1 MIINNI
7 YSAGETGIGV
17 VMDDMTKMAYVEAV
31 VNAANNTLLGGGGVD
46 GAIHRAAG
54 PELLRECRTLNGC
67 ETGGAKITDA
77 YDMPCKKIIHT
88 VGPVWQGGDH
98 REAELLAS
106 CYRNSLQLAV
116 DSGIRTIAFPSVST
130 GIFSY
135 PLEEAAY
142 IAVHA
147 VLDFVTSHPGG
158 LAVVLWACIDERT
171 RAAYQRALEQ
181 AASENDIEMYP
192 GMMVV
197 ASELEVGEAVKEMF
211 IGASDDAPSE
221 YLS

>member
-17 VMDDMTKMAYVEAV
+17 VTDDLTKIAYVEAV
-31 VNAANNTLLGGGGVD
+31 VNAANRTLLGGGGVD

-54 PELLRECRTLNGC
+54 PGLLEECRGLNGC

-88 VGPVWQGGDH
+88 VGPVWQGGGYN
-98 REAELLAS
+98 EAELLSS
-106 CYRNSLQLAV
+106 CYRNSLQTAA
-116 DSGIRTIAFPSVST
+116 DNGIRTIAFPSVST

-147 VLDFVTSHPGG
+147 VLEFVAAHPGV
-158 LAVVLWACIDERT
+158 LALVLWACIDEKT
-171 RAAYQRALEQ
+171 AAAYRRALEQ
-181 AASENDIEMYP
+181 AASEKDQEMHP

-211 IGASDDAPSE
+211 IGAGDDAPSE
-221 YLS
+221 YLN

>member
-1 MIINNI
+1 MTLQNI
-7 YSAGETGIGV
+7 YALGDTGIGV
-17 VMDDMTKMAYVEAV
+17 ARDDLTKMAYVEAV
-31 VNAANNTLLGGGGVD
+31 VNAANRTLLGGGGVD

-54 PELLRECRTLNGC
+54 PKLLEECRTLGGC

-98 REAELLAS
+98 NEAELLAS
-106 CYRNSLQLAV
+106 CYRSSLQVAL
-116 DSGIRTIAFPSVST
+116 DNGIRTIAFPSIST

-147 VLDFVTSHPGG
+147 VIEFVAAHPGA
-158 LAVVLWACIDERT
+158 LAIVLWACIDDRT
-171 RAAYQRALEQ
+171 QAVYQRALEQ
-181 AASENDIEMYP
+181 AAAEGDFEMHP

-197 ASELEVGEAVKEMF
+197 ASELEVGKAMKEMF
-211 IGASDDAPSE
+211 IGAEDDSPSE
-221 YLS
+221 YLN

>member
-1 MIINNI
+1 M
-7 YSAGETGIGV
+7 S
-17 VMDDMTKMAYVEAV
+17 YVEAV

-54 PELLRECRTLNGC
+54 PKLLEECRTLGGC
-67 ETGGAKITDA
+67 GTGDAKITDA
-77 YDMPCKKIIHT
+77 YDMPCRKIIHT
-88 VGPVWQGGDH
+88 VGPVWQGGEH
-98 REAELLAS
+98 NEAELLAS
-106 CYRNSLQLAV
+106 CYRNSLQVAA
-116 DSGIRTIAFPSVST
+116 DNGIRTIAFPSIST

-147 VLDFVTSHPGG
+147 VLEFVDAHPSE
-158 LAVVLWACIDERT
+158 LAIVLWACIDERT
-171 RAAYQRALEQ
+171 SSAYKRALEQ
-181 AASENDIEMYP
+181 AAGEFDAEMDP

-197 ASELEVGEAVKEMF
+197 ASSVEISEAMKDMVMGFDDLE
-211 IGASDDAPSE
+211 DDAPSE

>member
-17 VMDDMTKMAYVEAV
+17 VKDDLTKIAYVEAV
-31 VNAANNTLLGGGGVD
+31 VNAANRTLLGGGGVD

-54 PELLRECRTLNGC
+54 PGLLEECRGLNGC

-88 VGPVWQGGDH
+88 VGPVWQGGGYN
-98 REAELLAS
+98 EAELLSS
-106 CYRNSLQLAV
+106 CYRNSLQTAA
-116 DSGIRTIAFPSVST
+116 DNGIRTIAFPSVST

-147 VLDFVTSHPGG
+147 VLEFVAAHPGV
-158 LAVVLWACIDERT
+158 LALVLWACIDEKT
-171 RAAYQRALEQ
+171 AAAYRRALEQ
-181 AASENDIEMYP
+181 AASEKDQEMHP

-211 IGASDDAPSE
+211 IGAGDDAPSE
-221 YLS
+221 YLN

>member
-1 MIINNI
+1 MTIQNI
-7 YSAGETGIGV
+7 YSLGETGIGV
-17 VMDDMTKMAYVEAV
+17 ARDDLTKMAYVEAV
-31 VNAANNTLLGGGGVD
+31 VNAANRTLLGGGGVD

-54 PELLRECRTLNGC
+54 PGLLEECRTLNGC

-88 VGPVWQGGDH
+88 VGPIWQGGEHD
-98 REAELLAS
+98 EAELLAS
-106 CYRNSLQLAV
+106 CYASSLQLAV
-116 DSGIRTIAFPSVST
+116 DNGIRTIAFPSIST

-147 VLDFVTSHPGG
+147 VTEFVGAHPGE
-158 LAVVLWACIDERT
+158 LAVVLWACIDDRT
-171 RAAYQRALEQ
+171 QAVYQRALEQ
-181 AASENDIEMYP
+181 AASESGSEMHP

-197 ASELEVGEAVKEMF
+197 ASGLEVGKAMKEMF
-211 IGASDDAPSE
+211 IGAGDDVPSE
-221 YLS
+221 FLS

>member
-1 MIINNI
+1 M
-7 YSAGETGIGV
+7 G
-17 VMDDMTKMAYVEAV
+17 DLTKIAYVEAV
-31 VNAANNTLLGGGGVD
+31 VNAANRTLLGGGGVD

-54 PELLRECRTLNGC
+54 PGLLEECRGLNGC

-88 VGPVWQGGDH
+88 VGPVWQGGGH
-98 REAELLAS
+98 NEAELLSS
-106 CYRNSLQLAV
+106 CYRNSLQTAA
-116 DSGIRTIAFPSVST
+116 DNGIRTIAFPSVST

-147 VLDFVTSHPGG
+147 VLEFVAAHPGV
-158 LAVVLWACIDERT
+158 LALVLWACIDEKT
-171 RAAYQRALEQ
+171 AAAYRRALER
-181 AASENDIEMYP
+181 AASEKDQEMHP

-211 IGASDDAPSE
+211 IGAGDDAPSE
-221 YLS
+221 YLN